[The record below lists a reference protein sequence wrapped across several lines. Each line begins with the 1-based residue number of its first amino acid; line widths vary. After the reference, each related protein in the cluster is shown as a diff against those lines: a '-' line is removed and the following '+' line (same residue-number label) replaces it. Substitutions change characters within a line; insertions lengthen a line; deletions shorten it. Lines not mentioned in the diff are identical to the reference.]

1 MRRQSLWVSKGEC
14 ACLVSYASSSRLM
27 TLCFTTQSRAVLF
40 SFTVSFINTDTRSFQ
55 FKSKSINATCPRL
68 RARLFALHRRPRS
81 RLWRRP
87 RNNASDAKTYDGWY
101 VLLSSLSADDLTTLD
116 FYVTDQDNHLE
127 TLHSSLTR
135 QHGLSLAI
143 NSELEEH
150 HGLLEELDQDL
161 EGTRTRLGGARK
173 RLDKVAKGLKGNG
186 KFTCYHFCRSI
197 LEGC

>member
-1 MRRQSLWVSKGEC
+1 MVRDPFQ
-14 ACLVSYASSSRLM
+14 
-27 TLCFTTQSRAVLF
+27 AVGRHLIYN
-40 SFTVSFINTDTRSFQ
+40 VI
-55 FKSKSINATCPRL
+55 
-68 RARLFALHRRPRS
+68 
-81 RLWRRP
+81 
-87 RNNASDAKTYDGWY
+87 
-101 VLLSSLSADDLTTLD
+101 
-116 FYVTDQDNHLE
+116 DQDNHLE

-173 RLDKVAKGLKGNG
+173 RLDRVAKGLKGNG
-186 KFTCYHFCRSI
+186 KLICHFCLQT